1 MEFTQIIYS
10 TYLTKKGRDKI
21 KEKMQKNEKFKV
33 TSQNIEEFV
42 EDMNFIT
49 NILKENHIE
58 YKIKVEDEW
67 LNSDAVITRYNYRTR
82 IDIYL
87 KKIDY
92 EKIKPM
98 IKEDDSNY
106 YCENVEEEER
116 LNTNSFNKIYNIVMS
131 GMLIFIG
138 TPLIALGIF
147 YITKEEYS
155 GLAIIIIGLLF
166 FIKSIK
172 CIIKKLQKV
181 INGNNRKRKKSL
193 VKKHIK

>member
-92 EKIKPM
+92 EKIKPKQSKHKKL
-98 IKEDDSNY
+98 IKILTNLGNY
-106 YCENVEEEER
+106 Y
-116 LNTNSFNKIYNIVMS
+116 K
-131 GMLIFIG
+131 ML
-138 TPLIALGIF
+138 AKSF
-147 YITKEEYS
+147 YIAVMYMNIS
-155 GLAIIIIGLLF
+155 
-166 FIKSIK
+166 
-172 CIIKKLQKV
+172 
-181 INGNNRKRKKSL
+181 
-193 VKKHIK
+193 